1 MNTRSYTLEEY
12 IERVQAFHGFAAPGV
27 VIGGIMVAIA
37 YQHLPEGGLLDAVCE
52 VEVEGGDADANVSK

>member
-12 IERVQAFHGFAAPGV
+12 IERVQAFHGFA
-27 VIGGIMVAIA
+27 GGIMVAIA